1 MQKAMDRIK
10 GNGYKEAYIIRDD
23 VDQTVS
29 GGMKKSNK
37 SKGKRIDDHHLFSDQ
52 TASFNQH

>member
-1 MQKAMDRIK
+1 MQKAMDRMK

-37 SKGKRIDDHHLFSDQ
+37 GRKIDDQHLFSDQ